1 MVCVVTNSTISS
13 KPGRKIDKKFWLAVL
28 TAFFVTIL
36 WSSSFVIIKFGL
48 TEIPPLIFAGL
59 RYTIAAIVLFAAAIA
74 IPSHRKE
81 IRALPFTWW
90 RRLFLYGLVY
100 YTITMGTQFIGLA
113 LLPALTVSFI
123 LNFTTILVVIFA
135 FFFLHETPNK
145 KQMVLVLFALLGA
158 YLYFWPVDI
167 LTSSLF
173 GILIVIIS
181 LVANA
186 FSAIIGRGINRSQEV
201 SALVVTAISMTIG
214 AIFLLVAGVLT
225 TPVISLSLWGIIT
238 ILWLAIVNTAIA
250 FTLWNWS
257 MRRLTALES
266 TIINSTMLAQI
277 AILALLFLGEMVT
290 LVDWIGIIMV
300 MIAAMLIPL
309 LRTQNNKSIKTTLPE
324 DP

>member
-1 MVCVVTNSTISS
+1 MTNSTASS
-13 KPGRKIDKKFWLAVL
+13 KLARKIDKKFWLAVL

-59 RYTIAAIVLFAAAIA
+59 RYTIAAIILFVAAVVF
-74 IPSHRKE
+74 PSHRQE
-81 IRALPFTWW
+81 IRALPLAWW
-90 RRLFLYGLVY
+90 RRLLVYGLVY

-123 LNFTTILVVIFA
+123 LNFTTILVVTFA

-145 KQMVLVLFALLGA
+145 KQIVLVLVALLGA
-158 YLYFWPVDI
+158 YFYFWPVDI

-173 GILIVIIS
+173 GILIVVIS

-186 FSAIIGRGINRSQEV
+186 FSAILGRGINRSQEV
-201 SALVVTAISMTIG
+201 SALVVTAISMIIG
-214 AIFLLVAGVLT
+214 AMFLLFAGIVT
-225 TPVISLSLWGIIT
+225 TPIVSLSLWGIIT
-238 ILWLAIVNTAIA
+238 ILWLAVVNTAIA

-277 AILALLFLGEMVT
+277 AILALLFLGEVVT
-290 LVDWIGIIMV
+290 LVDWIGIVLV
-300 MIAAMLIPL
+300 MLAAMLIPL
-309 LRTQNNKSIKTTLPE
+309 LRTRNNNTPNTTLPE